1 VKYEEVIKRIKN
13 NFPKQSFSLDDLRR
27 LPYFKGIS
35 PKQLKK
41 ILRKIKDS
49 GDIVFI
55 GKNRYILEENIK
67 VLAGTVSFH
76 RDGYGFLIPEDNAE
90 RDVFLPPRTLKD
102 IYDGDKVLVRVLEK
116 QNKIEGEVI
125 KIIEK
130 GVKKVVGIIKKKKK
144 RMFIQPLDDK
154 LIWPLVIKS
163 IEKKLGK
170 IEIGDYV
177 VGKIIDY
184 PKNGLGTAHIE
195 ERIDGTDYDAEVI
208 RLLIKANISEKY
220 PQNAVFEFNEHLKKG
235 FPDLKIRKDL
245 RDLYFVTI
253 DGQNAK
259 DFDDAVFLKKDRY
272 GYKLFVAIADV
283 SHYVKENTFLDKEA
297 LFRGNSYYFPDRVYP
312 MLPEILSNDLCSLKP
327 NEERLTFVVEIHYD
341 KKGVRKKYDI
351 YPAIILSRH
360 RLTYEKVDS
369 YLKGEEYCDK
379 ELLKMLLN
387 MQELTELLCA
397 ERFERGSIDFDLPE
411 PTIIISITG
420 NVENIIKSKRLV
432 SHRII
437 EEFMISANR
446 AVAEWF
452 MENDIPTIYRVHEE
466 PDREKIIQL
475 GIFLKT
481 LGYTLKEKVTPKDLQ
496 YVLSQFRHTIY
507 EKFVNK
513 VILRSMKQAR
523 YSSKPLGHFGLA
535 LEHYLHFTSPIRR
548 YSDLI
553 VHRQLLKYKFSN
565 KKPKDIEKEQEKL
578 EKISEAISKRERV
591 AWEIE
596 KEIFNF
602 ASAKIMSDKIGDEF
616 EGVVSSVTPSG
627 LYVEL
632 IEYFVEGF
640 VPVENMK
647 DDFYIFDEKT
657 YRLLGKRKKKIY
669 HIGKEVRVK
678 LVDVDLNSKRI
689 EFLLL

>member
-1 VKYEEVIKRIKN
+1 MKYEEIIKRLKS
-13 NFPKQSFSLDDLRR
+13 SFSQKSFSFDDLER
-27 LPYFKGIS
+27 LPLFKGIS
-35 PKQLKK
+35 PKRLKK
-41 ILRKIKDS
+41 ILRKIGDG
-49 GDIVFI
+49 GDIIFL
-55 GKNRYILEENIK
+55 GKNRYILKENTK
-67 VLAGTVSFH
+67 VIAGTVSFH

-90 RDVFLPPRTLKD
+90 RDIFLPPKTLKNV
-102 IYDGDKVLVRVLEK
+102 YDGDKVLVKVLK
-116 QNKIEGEVI
+116 KKNKVEGEIV
-125 KIIEK
+125 KIIER
-130 GVKKVVGIIKKKKK
+130 GIKKVVGTIKKKKK
-144 RMFIQPLDDK
+144 QMFIQPLDDK
-154 LIWPLVIKS
+154 LIWPLIVKS
-163 IEKKLGK
+163 VEKKLGK
-170 IEIGDYV
+170 VETGDFV

-184 PKNGLGTAHIE
+184 PKHGLGTAHIV
-195 ERIDGTDYDAEVI
+195 ERIDGTDYDAEVK
-208 RLLIKANISEKY
+208 RLLIKANISEIY
-220 PQNAVFEFNEHLKKG
+220 PENAIYEFSELFKRGFSQLKM
-235 FPDLKIRKDL
+235 RKDL

-259 DFDDAVFLKKDRY
+259 DFDDAVFLKKDRN

-283 SHYVKENTFLDKEA
+283 SHYVRENTLLDKEA

-312 MLPEILSNDLCSLKP
+312 MLPEVLSNGLCSLKP

-341 KKGVRKKYDI
+341 KKGARKKYDI

-360 RLTYEKVDS
+360 RLTYEKVDK

-420 NVENIIKSKRLV
+420 NVENIIKSERLV

-446 AVAEWF
+446 VVAEWF
-452 MENDIPTIYRVHEE
+452 MKNDIPTIYRVHEE
-466 PDREKIIQL
+466 PDIEKIKQL
-475 GIFLKT
+475 SIFLKT

-496 YVLSQFRHTIY
+496 KVLSQFRHTIY

-565 KKPKDIEKEQEKL
+565 KKPKDTEKELEKL

-602 ASAKIMSDKIGDEF
+602 ASAKIMSGKIGEDF

-647 DDFYIFDEKT
+647 DDFYIFDEKAF
-657 YRLLGKRKKKIY
+657 RLLGKRKKKIY
-669 HIGKEVRVK
+669 HIGKEVRVR
-678 LVDVDLNSKRI
+678 LINVDIYSKRI